1 MRARKG
7 HARRRARKRLFK
19 EVKGNYGARRK
30 LIKVAFETLVRS
42 RQFAFRDR
50 RTKKRVYRAM
60 WIVRVTAAC
69 RARGISYSRLIDG
82 LTKAEVGLDR
92 KSLSEIAIHNPAM
105 FDELVKIATEH
116 SKIPLAATA

>member
-19 EVKGNYGARRK
+19 DVKGNYGARRK
-30 LIKVAFETLVRS
+30 LIKVAFETMVRS

-50 RTKKRVYRAM
+50 RTKKRVYRGM
-60 WIVRVTAAC
+60 WIVRITAAC
-69 RARGISYSRLIDG
+69 RARGISYSRFIDG
-82 LTKAEVGLDR
+82 LTKAEIGLNR
-92 KSLSEIAIHNPAM
+92 QSLSELAIFNPGT

-116 SKIPLAATA
+116 SKVPAPAKA

>member
-30 LIKVAFETLVRS
+30 LVKLAFETLVRA

-60 WIVRVTAAC
+60 WIVRITAAC
-69 RARGISYSRLIDG
+69 RARGISYSRFIDG
-82 LTKAEVGLDR
+82 LTKAEVGLNR
-92 KSLSEIAIHNPAM
+92 KAMSELAIHNPAT
-105 FDELVKIATEH
+105 FDELVKIAVAH
-116 SKIPLAATA
+116 SKIPVAATA

>member
-30 LIKVAFETLVRS
+30 LVKLAFETLVRA

-50 RTKKRVYRAM
+50 RTKKRIYRAM
-60 WIVRVTAAC
+60 WIVRITAAC
-69 RARGISYSRLIDG
+69 RARGISYSRFIDG

-92 KSLSEIAIHNPAM
+92 KSLSELAIHNPAM
-105 FDELVKIATEH
+105 FDELVKIAVEH
-116 SKIPLAATA
+116 SKIPLA

>member
-30 LIKVAFETLVRS
+30 LVKIAFETLVRS

-50 RTKKRVYRAM
+50 RGKKRIFRAM
-60 WIVRVTAAC
+60 WITRLTAAC
-69 RARGISYSRLIDG
+69 RARGISYSRFIDG
-82 LTKAEVGLDR
+82 LTKAEIGLNR
-92 KSLSEIAIHNPAM
+92 KALSELAIHNPAT

>member
-50 RTKKRVYRAM
+50 RGKKRVYRAM

-92 KSLSEIAIHNPAM
+92 KSLSEIAIHHPGM

-116 SKIPLAATA
+116 SKIPLAKTA